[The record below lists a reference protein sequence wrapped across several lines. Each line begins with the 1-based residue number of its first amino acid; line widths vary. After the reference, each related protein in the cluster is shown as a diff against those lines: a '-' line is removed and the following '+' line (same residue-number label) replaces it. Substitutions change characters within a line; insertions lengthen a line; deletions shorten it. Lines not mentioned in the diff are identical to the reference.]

1 MLYASSR
8 NNLTKALGSTHF
20 TDNLFATSKADITGD
35 AYKKHRQHLA
45 APKPM
50 SEREKEMAEVR
61 AAERQAGGTTYEGS
75 RARRNHIGQAVGF
88 PLPDDAE
95 AALKALLG
103 DEESRL
109 VILVGSLL
117 LYLTMCY

>member
-20 TDNLFATSKADITGD
+20 TDNLFATSKSDVTAE

-61 AAERQAGGTTYEGS
+61 AAERQAGGGTYEGS
-75 RARRNHIGQAVGF
+75 SARRTHIGNAIGF
-88 PLPDDAE
+88 QWPEDAQE
-95 AALKALLG
+95 ALQALLG

-109 VILVGSLL
+109 LVLVGNSLL
-117 LYLTMCY
+117 YVT